1 MAQKK
6 TEFEIDDFDLDAALD
21 FNIDGFSSEKVK
33 DDRTP
38 VKRIKDA
45 IYKGAKE
52 SVVNPNTY
60 KELIKRS
67 LPREYGEVYEDLD
80 QASQKLGSA
89 YQAAVNE
96 VKPSLSRFAQSAKAY
111 VPESLKPLR
120 DLLKKVEDWGKEQ
133 KAFTQSKEE
142 QRQDNLNLEL
152 SKIFSAQF
160 EQGLKSRAEDQAKQ
174 KLDDALG
181 VMRHRSKMSI
191 LTQVNTDLKR
201 LSDYTTTI
209 TQAYQKKSLELQFRS
224 YQVQADLLELQRKQT
239 VALMARLDAIA
250 KNTALPEYAKIT
262 KTERFKDILKNDFAR
277 GATESLFGNTRQK
290 ANKLVE
296 NLIAN
301 IRGLSKS
308 SIEALE
314 LGAMGTDLM
323 AGEDSLMGPNAPKF
337 YEAAA
342 RAKGK
347 SLIESLANKLGLT
360 INRSIKRKAPKLS
373 RKLYQGAN
381 NLNYL
386 RNNLFGVIKDWSS
399 DTGHYWRDEGSFMG
413 RNAKY
418 AAQNLV
424 RLFLPRGAED
434 QYLKFDK
441 QDQLLTPTIFNNQ
454 TAKSINEVIPG
465 LLARILREINVLR
478 TGNESAS
485 LLTYDYNKSK
495 FLTDSQA
502 TKAIQNELV
511 SESNQQSFAE
521 RFNYNLKNAEIGDQL
536 SPVEKRVLARA
547 MVVAKSKGE
556 SFSEKFFTDASN
568 FGLNGKQIS
577 KVFSDYYNP
586 LGEDGKLD
594 EVTKAQRR
602 ATMAEIGDNIDSYL
616 TSPAWALQNQVNL
629 GRREK
634 LLEMGLIDERGNI
647 NYQAFA
653 DILTNK
659 LLPEKKKRII
669 HSDRNLKESIKSF
682 SPHKALEGI
691 RNLKVKLWSYK
702 KGSVADDGSQTH
714 IGPMAQDVNSQ
725 LGEDTAPNRDRI
737 DLGNLTSA
745 NISATQALDSKV
757 SHLTNNLKDY
767 LTSFTN
773 IFTSKKDSKTI
784 ADRIANIEDLLIL
797 QTAKTDQGTYTNL
810 GQALKSPNSSITTQD
825 ASRWKKLLT
834 RFSLIKPQI
843 KALPT
848 LGSAITHAGAAAGSL
863 AKLGVMAIPHF
874 LNHALTVANLGIKA
888 GTLTAGAGI
897 WAGSKLLKGLGSSL
911 TEGLTGFSFKK
922 QTQEDLYLPG
932 SNEPVILAS
941 KLKLGKYIDSLTGK
955 VIKSVKDIKGAVI
968 DTQTNSTVV
977 NSADIDKLFSYDKV
991 KQKAVSAGLSIPKQ
1005 IPGLIEGVSSIFG
1018 GAAARSISRLKSI
1031 ASFASRAFKNEAF
1044 DVYSPSSQEPK
1055 LTKSGF
1061 DNHLYYTKEGSL
1073 ITHPSEVK
1081 DEVYDENGN
1090 KLITRADIQ
1099 SGLTDVNGK
1108 PISKGSGIASRL
1120 TTGLAATAAA
1130 PFMAAG
1136 ATIQVLNKA
1145 FRGITRFSTQSLKS
1159 MLGSFDSAAAS
1170 SLMQSEQLK
1179 VSIGIKDILDQ
1190 RLPGKKASFTDK
1202 DADGDRDNSWQDI
1215 LSRKKDKDPE
1225 SKETKDSDNG
1235 PKPIDYGKNE
1245 SLLDKLKDSLMDKV
1259 GGWVGSILSG
1269 ALGAIGLGGL
1279 FGGKNKAPKVPGPKD
1294 LKKGGFLSKLFGGL
1308 KSAGG
1313 SIGKGGLSALSGL
1326 ATGLGTT
1333 GAGLGAAGAALSS
1346 KQGLLAKLGGSFLKA
1361 NSGILT
1367 TAGSLGASAAK
1378 AAPGIAKGIGSVAGA
1393 AGRALGALPS
1403 LGSMLGGKIL
1413 PGIGTLMSGYSLYSN
1428 LKEGNYGSAALD
1440 AGLLSLSTLG
1450 LGGTISAIGSVAGT
1464 ALAGLG
1470 AALSSPAVLVG
1481 LGAAAVGYGGYKL
1494 YKWITKKRF
1503 KPIDILRMYQY
1514 GVGDK
1519 DKEQQMQIYNLEKL
1533 LQPYV
1538 SISGDT
1544 AQLNASKVDP
1554 KEILKIFDINPDD
1567 QANTARLNIWFEKR
1581 FKPVYLAS
1589 MTAIYRTKGKLDIDE
1604 ISKLSKADE
1613 ELKFLDLA
1621 TKDSSCYAITTL
1633 PFVKYPNTP
1642 FTINYVV
1649 ERISEYKAA
1658 LLKQIPESQK
1668 QLLSQ
1673 TKEATN
1679 PDKKD
1684 DKTNPEVL
1692 KTQEANKNQKLDQKL
1707 QTVANINS
1715 NENKLSNQRVIEAS
1729 LSNTVQVQAR
1739 QYDDFYNTRQVK
1751 AFDAVRYKAY
1761 GLTKLEK
1768 SKIQSLKWLENY
1780 CIKELK
1786 EGPDQT
1792 LIWQGDTLKAIT
1804 LARSY
1809 FGVNPKDEEQSKA
1822 WMNWFTIRFLP
1833 VFTTTLS
1840 LIQKDMGSSNVQ
1852 RAFSVYD
1859 QYRYSAVQICNKLI
1873 AFDTAWRCTDSP
1885 WPDEKIGTDPAI
1897 AKDNITFLKEKIADI
1912 EALEQTKKKE
1922 ENKSKP
1928 DFTQGYQKTSY
1939 TPQTPSSPEPYSTTT
1954 SNNTSGSSSASVNT
1968 TPVSYTPARQDTSP
1982 ASQAGVEPLTLTP
1995 GNNNHLAIAGLSGD
2009 AVKALLDQ
2017 IAKGEG
2023 TTLEKAKRYDFD
2035 SEYDVTLGYGQRG
2048 LPRPPKPLTQMTL
2061 GEVKQYQAKLGQ
2073 AWARGPG
2080 RGTYSSAVG
2089 KYQIVGQTLRG
2100 LQKRL
2105 DKDDSALFT
2114 PELQDQFALELLK
2127 SRGIEKW
2134 AKGKMT
2140 DQQFHSSLAS
2150 EWDSIADPNKQGD
2163 LTRAHSKT
2171 AGTTKTQVARIFTL
2185 MRGTPASTTTTLV
2198 ATNEAPK
2205 DFSNKPIG
2213 NSGYKPDAK
2222 TRQLYADTPSSNDE
2236 GEKPSAGA
2244 GSSYSSS
2251 IESNRKDNDN
2261 YKAPLASGEV
2271 ASGSGASAFLKLSNS
2286 RVKMAQLHP
2295 TFHKLF
2301 LGAVEEYGRKTGKK
2315 VQVNSAFRSFDE
2327 QMQLYQKAKREGKPK
2342 AAYPGNSMH
2351 EFGLAIDANRD
2362 PMNEME
2368 KLGILRKYGLTR
2380 PIATEPWHV
2389 EPVGVQLNT
2398 QAAKQAMRTDPNSI
2412 TSLIESGIGRGG
2424 GGAGATGGS
2433 KSRNLAYYK
2442 QALAATPS
2450 ASDVVDMKSLNETNV
2465 PTAKIE
2471 LPASK
2476 PVDNSAMTATSTA
2489 TPIASKPAPIT
2500 TAAITQASP
2509 SFNDEGERYSSIS
2522 STTATAPRVQP
2533 ETIQSNTRI
2542 NEQIRSAQS
2551 LLKDQLDV
2559 QRQILTVLKQM
2570 HESKQSAPAAPS
2582 YVKDITPRQVKPAVI
2597 SMAAP
2602 AV

>member
-80 QASQKLGSA
+80 QASQKLGDA

-133 KAFTQSKEE
+133 KAFTQNRED

-224 YQVQADLLELQRKQT
+224 YQTLADLLELQRKQT

-262 KTERFKDILKNDFAR
+262 KAERFKDILKNDFAR

-296 NLIAN
+296 NLIGN
-301 IRGLSKS
+301 IRSLSKS
-308 SIEALE
+308 SVEALE

-323 AGEDSLMGPNAPKF
+323 AGEDSLLGANAPKF
-337 YEAAA
+337 YESAAH
-342 RAKGK
+342 AKGK
-347 SLIESLANKLGLT
+347 SLIETLANRLGLAM
-360 INRSIKRKAPKLS
+360 NRGIKRKAPKLS

-441 QDQLLTPTIFNNQ
+441 QDSLLSPSIFNNQ

-465 LLARILREINVLR
+465 LLARILREVSILR
-478 TGNESAS
+478 TGNEATS

-495 FLTDSQA
+495 FLTDKQA
-502 TKAIQNELV
+502 SKAIENELV

-521 RFNYNLKNAEIGDQL
+521 RFKYNLDNAEIGDKL
-536 SPVEKRVLARA
+536 NPEEKRVLARA
-547 MVVAKSKGE
+547 MIMAKSRGD

-568 FGLNGKQIS
+568 FGLDGKKIS
-577 KVFSDYYNP
+577 KVFTDYYNP

-616 TSPAWALQNQVNL
+616 ASPAWALQNQVNL

-647 NYQAFA
+647 NYKAFA

-659 LLPEKKKRII
+659 LLPERKKRII
-669 HSDRNLKESIKSF
+669 HSDRNLKESIRNF
-682 SPHKALEGI
+682 SPQKALDGI

-702 KGSVADDGSQTH
+702 KGSVADDGSKPH
-714 IGPMAQDVNSQ
+714 LGPMAQDVNSQ
-725 LGEDTAPNRDRI
+725 LGEDTAPHRDRI

-757 SHLTNNLKDY
+757 SHLTDNLKSY
-767 LTSFTN
+767 LASFTS
-773 IFTSKKDSKTI
+773 IFTSKKDSKSI

-797 QTAKTDQGTYTNL
+797 QTAKTSQGTYTNL
-810 GQALKSPNSSITTQD
+810 GQALKSPNSSITGQD

-848 LGSAITHAGAAAGSL
+848 LGSAITHTAAATGSI
-863 AKLGVMAIPHF
+863 AKLGIMAVPHF
-874 LNHALTVANLGIKA
+874 LNHALSVANLGIKA

-897 WAGSKLLKGLGSSL
+897 WAGSKLFKGLGSSL
-911 TEGLTGFSFKK
+911 TKGLAGFTLKK

-955 VIKSVKDIKGAVI
+955 VIKTVKDIKGAVI
-968 DTQTNSTVV
+968 DTQTQSTVV
-977 NSADIDKLFSYDKV
+977 NSADIDKLFSYDTS

-1005 IPGLIEGVSSIFG
+1005 TLGLIEGVSSIFG

-1031 ASFASRAFKNEAF
+1031 ASFARSAFKSEAF
-1044 DVYSPSSQEPK
+1044 DVYSPSSKEPK

-1061 DNHLYYTKEGSL
+1061 DHHLYYSKEGTL
-1073 ITHPSEVK
+1073 ITHPSEIK
-1081 DEVYDENGN
+1081 DEVYDAEGN
-1090 KLITRADIQ
+1090 KLITKADIQ
-1099 SGLTDVNGK
+1099 SGLTDVSGK
-1108 PISKGSGIASRL
+1108 PISKGVSIASRVM
-1120 TTGLAATAAA
+1120 TGLAATAAA

-1136 ATIQVLNKA
+1136 ATIQALNKA
-1145 FRGITRFSTQSLKS
+1145 FRGITRFSTHSLKS
-1159 MLGSFDSAAAS
+1159 MLGSFDSAAAN

-1179 VSIGIKDILDQ
+1179 VSIGIKDILDE

-1215 LSRKKDKDPE
+1215 LSRKKTEDSE
-1225 SKETKDSDNG
+1225 VKEAKDSDG
-1235 PKPIDYGKNE
+1235 KPKPIDYGKNE

-1259 GGWVGSILSG
+1259 GGWVGSIVSG

-1279 FGGKNKAPKVPGPKD
+1279 FGGKNKAPKVPNPKD

-1326 ATGLGTT
+1326 ATGLGAT
-1333 GAGLGAAGAALSS
+1333 GAGLGAAGAALSN

-1361 NSGILT
+1361 NSGILGA
-1367 TAGSLGASAAK
+1367 AGSLGASAAK
-1378 AAPGIAKGIGSVAGA
+1378 AAPGIAKGIGSVAGM
-1393 AGRALGALPS
+1393 AGKALGALPS
-1403 LGSMLGGKIL
+1403 LGTMLGGKIL
-1413 PGIGTLMSGYSLYSN
+1413 PGIGTLMSGYGLYSN

-1470 AALSSPAVLVG
+1470 AALSSPAVLIG

-1621 TKDSSCYAITTL
+1621 TKDSSCYAVTTL

-1649 ERISEYKAA
+1649 ELRRQSRI
-1658 LLKQIPESQK
+1658 
-1668 QLLSQ
+1668 
-1673 TKEATN
+1673 
-1679 PDKKD
+1679 
-1684 DKTNPEVL
+1684 
-1692 KTQEANKNQKLDQKL
+1692 
-1707 QTVANINS
+1707 
-1715 NENKLSNQRVIEAS
+1715 
-1729 LSNTVQVQAR
+1729 
-1739 QYDDFYNTRQVK
+1739 
-1751 AFDAVRYKAY
+1751 
-1761 GLTKLEK
+1761 K
-1768 SKIQSLKWLENY
+1768 SW
-1780 CIKELK
+1780 IK
-1786 EGPDQT
+1786 
-1792 LIWQGDTLKAIT
+1792 
-1804 LARSY
+1804 S
-1809 FGVNPKDEEQSKA
+1809 
-1822 WMNWFTIRFLP
+1822 
-1833 VFTTTLS
+1833 
-1840 LIQKDMGSSNVQ
+1840 
-1852 RAFSVYD
+1852 
-1859 QYRYSAVQICNKLI
+1859 C
-1873 AFDTAWRCTDSP
+1873 
-1885 WPDEKIGTDPAI
+1885 
-1897 AKDNITFLKEKIADI
+1897 
-1912 EALEQTKKKE
+1912 
-1922 ENKSKP
+1922 
-1928 DFTQGYQKTSY
+1928 
-1939 TPQTPSSPEPYSTTT
+1939 
-1954 SNNTSGSSSASVNT
+1954 
-1968 TPVSYTPARQDTSP
+1968 
-1982 ASQAGVEPLTLTP
+1982 
-1995 GNNNHLAIAGLSGD
+1995 
-2009 AVKALLDQ
+2009 
-2017 IAKGEG
+2017 
-2023 TTLEKAKRYDFD
+2023 KR
-2035 SEYDVTLGYGQRG
+2035 
-2048 LPRPPKPLTQMTL
+2048 
-2061 GEVKQYQAKLGQ
+2061 
-2073 AWARGPG
+2073 
-2080 RGTYSSAVG
+2080 
-2089 KYQIVGQTLRG
+2089 
-2100 LQKRL
+2100 
-2105 DKDDSALFT
+2105 
-2114 PELQDQFALELLK
+2114 
-2127 SRGIEKW
+2127 
-2134 AKGKMT
+2134 
-2140 DQQFHSSLAS
+2140 
-2150 EWDSIADPNKQGD
+2150 
-2163 LTRAHSKT
+2163 
-2171 AGTTKTQVARIFTL
+2171 
-2185 MRGTPASTTTTLV
+2185 
-2198 ATNEAPK
+2198 
-2205 DFSNKPIG
+2205 
-2213 NSGYKPDAK
+2213 
-2222 TRQLYADTPSSNDE
+2222 
-2236 GEKPSAGA
+2236 
-2244 GSSYSSS
+2244 
-2251 IESNRKDNDN
+2251 
-2261 YKAPLASGEV
+2261 
-2271 ASGSGASAFLKLSNS
+2271 
-2286 RVKMAQLHP
+2286 
-2295 TFHKLF
+2295 
-2301 LGAVEEYGRKTGKK
+2301 
-2315 VQVNSAFRSFDE
+2315 
-2327 QMQLYQKAKREGKPK
+2327 
-2342 AAYPGNSMH
+2342 
-2351 EFGLAIDANRD
+2351 
-2362 PMNEME
+2362 
-2368 KLGILRKYGLTR
+2368 
-2380 PIATEPWHV
+2380 
-2389 EPVGVQLNT
+2389 
-2398 QAAKQAMRTDPNSI
+2398 
-2412 TSLIESGIGRGG
+2412 
-2424 GGAGATGGS
+2424 
-2433 KSRNLAYYK
+2433 
-2442 QALAATPS
+2442 
-2450 ASDVVDMKSLNETNV
+2450 
-2465 PTAKIE
+2465 
-2471 LPASK
+2471 
-2476 PVDNSAMTATSTA
+2476 
-2489 TPIASKPAPIT
+2489 
-2500 TAAITQASP
+2500 
-2509 SFNDEGERYSSIS
+2509 
-2522 STTATAPRVQP
+2522 
-2533 ETIQSNTRI
+2533 
-2542 NEQIRSAQS
+2542 
-2551 LLKDQLDV
+2551 
-2559 QRQILTVLKQM
+2559 
-2570 HESKQSAPAAPS
+2570 
-2582 YVKDITPRQVKPAVI
+2582 
-2597 SMAAP
+2597 
-2602 AV
+2602 